1 MEQLGHLVGTLRAW
15 NEARKVYEPVRPLD
29 LAKSSTLDFGNIS
42 INIEAKPPIA
52 DSFDSTPSIT
62 LRKKEGLAPAELHII
77 ELRSS
82 YDKPKKYVV
91 GQTIMKESPFFYFS
105 NLGDLVGLQIYK
117 GNPETHPE
125 MLEITPATKIGENT
139 SSPLL

>member
-1 MEQLGHLVGTLRAW
+1 MEQLGHLVATLKSW
-15 NEARKVYEPVRPLD
+15 NEAKKLYEPVRPLD
-29 LAKSSTLDFGNIS
+29 LSKSPTVEFGNIS
-42 INIEAKPPIA
+42 VSVEAKPPIA
-52 DSFDSTPSIT
+52 DPLDSTASIT
-62 LRKKEGLAPAELHII
+62 LRKKEGVAPAELHVI

-82 YDKPKKYVV
+82 YDKPRKYVV
-91 GQTIMKESPFFYFS
+91 GQTIMRENPFFYFS